1 VRGGTGSETEP
12 CACGGGIGDGAGDGS
27 HQAGVAGPGGA
38 GQLDRTGGTDGNDQT
53 PVGERLRQA
62 GRGVGVLVCSQPAA
76 SSRVRRRS
84 VFSGPGLSVLANE
97 TIKYGGPESGWLPGG
112 VAEELEPVTI
122 RW

>member
-1 VRGGTGSETEP
+1 MRGGTGSETEP

-53 PVGERLRQA
+53 PVGA
-62 GRGVGVLVCSQPAA
+62 VCSQPAA